1 MYAGIIWGCSDAAVD
16 VPVSETET
24 SEAETFFSKK
34 GGPEAL
40 FDDSMPPGWT
50 EQLVQALLE
59 SEELA
64 RYESLRKDVIQR
76 TKDAFDSGV
85 TNADMAEAVK
95 DLFSSSDTTVIEYWF
110 PSWEDSEPF
119 MDDWW
124 DAYHDLIEAFPVL
137 LSNVDVPEGADLSG
151 GGGSC
156 AITDELIDDFFVDN
170 FDSYYE
176 YYFSGD
182 AEVQFDP
189 CEEDTPEGYDNEECD
204 EGNPA
209 TYCGTWGDFARA
221 SGCSV
226 ATASVGLVG
235 IFGGLA
241 GRGARLLVG
250 RIAARIG
257 IFGGVALTLWT
268 PIECQCGWCT
278 EDLESLCGAAGGFR
292 LRRDVSKLRGG
303 GVK

>member
-1 MYAGIIWGCSDAAVD
+1 
-16 VPVSETET
+16 
-24 SEAETFFSKK
+24 
-34 GGPEAL
+34 
-40 FDDSMPPGWT
+40 MPPGWT
-50 EQLVQALLE
+50 EQLAQALLE

-85 TNADMAEAVK
+85 AKADMAEAVK
-95 DLFSSSDTTVIEYWF
+95 DLFSNSDTTVIEYWF
-110 PSWEDSEPF
+110 PSWEDSETF

-124 DAYHDLIEAFPVL
+124 DAYHDLIEAFPEL
-137 LSNVDVPEGADLSG
+137 LANADIPESDDLS

-182 AEVQFDP
+182 AEIQSDH
-189 CEEDTPEGYDNEECD
+189 CEEDTPEGEGHDNDECD
-204 EGNPA
+204 EEHPA

-221 SGCSV
+221 SGCTLAYTS
-226 ATASVGLVG
+226 AGLVG

-241 GRGARLLVG
+241 GRTARLLVT
-250 RIAARIG
+250 RVAARLG
-257 IFGGVALTLWT
+257 IFGGVAISLWS
-268 PIECQCGWCT
+268 PIECQCEWCT
-278 EDLESLCGAAGGFR
+278 
-292 LRRDVSKLRGG
+292 
-303 GVK
+303 